1 DAYGTGRYEKCAN
14 CMAHCGYEPTA
25 ANATL
30 KHPLKALAI
39 ALGGVKTEGPMA
51 PEISLADQRPAK
63 YVFDSQVQ
71 LRLSEIRANEAREKA
86 AKAAAKT
93 SASAA

>member
-1 DAYGTGRYEKCAN
+1 
-14 CMAHCGYEPTA
+14 
-25 ANATL
+25 L
-30 KHPLKALAI
+30 
-39 ALGGVKTEGPMA
+39 ALGGIKTEGPMA

-86 AKAAAKT
+86 AKEASKT
-93 SASAA
+93 ANNPSASAA